1 MKTNA
6 IKLAALD
13 LDGTLLDRTSKIT
26 PCTLEAIV
34 TAIRRGVVVLPATG
48 RGLSALPRVVASIPG
63 VRYALTS
70 NGAAV
75 WDLGP
80 DPMAAVRSRYGEPGP
95 EPVAQPVC
103 LYRRTLPAETARAVY
118 ALLERYEG
126 ELNFFADGRTF
137 KTPAG
142 LAWTRARMARL
153 LSTEAKQVDDG
164 RFTILPDLHPYFEAH
179 PGEIEKFCMFFG
191 SKELASEVLPQLAAI
206 PGVEATQG
214 SPDNVEATAAGVN
227 KGTAL
232 LALAGQLGIPQA
244 EVLAV
249 GDSEN
254 DRKMLEAAGVA
265 AVMAN
270 GMLSIQSLADIVSEQ
285 DCNHDGVA
293 ELFSRLGLTGL

>member
-26 PCTLEAIV
+26 PRTLEAVV

-48 RGLSALPRVVASIPG
+48 RGLSALPRVAASIPG

-70 NGAAV
+70 HGAAV

-153 LSTEAKQVDDG
+153 LSTEAKQADDG

-270 GMLSIQSLADIVSEQ
+270 GMPSIQSLADIVSEQ